1 MPAKEKPFR
10 VTYQPF
16 GDAREMR
23 FTEVYWAESAYSAW
37 HTAEAD
43 LPGRVK
49 RDPKDS
55 QSGGYPKIISVEEIF
70 LTKR

>member
-1 MPAKEKPFR
+1 MAVKEKPFR

-49 RDPKDS
+49 RDSKDK